1 MMLKVRFVLA
11 DSQVLVI
18 KSAIF
23 LFVPVMTATTSIVIL
38 THSFYY
44 LKGLIFLQNAVLL

>member
-1 MMLKVRFVLA
+1 MLKVRFVLA

-23 LFVPVMTATTSIVIL
+23 FFIPVMFATMSIVIL
-38 THSFYY
+38 THNFNY